1 MPDSAYDYSKL
12 KDVAAQLRTQ
22 LGDYNLAGM
31 SDADVIKHAYSRPEV
46 SQDDKDWMHSQ
57 FGESVGA
64 SFGKGFARGSMLDT
78 LGDLAVKNSVPGWM
92 NRVRPY
98 LPEAIRP
105 AEIPLPDVRK
115 WTEHAPVQTTANKGA
130 RLVGNVGGGVATAL
144 VPGVGQAG
152 LVRFAGPAAKL
163 SPKALTALRVA
174 LQSGSGANQTFGEQ
188 REQIIAGE
196 REGYNPAALALAAAT
211 GAAGA
216 RADVGLNVTQDRLWK
231 EGIEALGKGGV
242 KVPFGGALKAAWG
255 GPGIGAAVNAAEEG
269 IQGTVEGMIDDQN
282 LTENARAQKMGVP
295 ERMLWSGAFGAGA
308 DVGGRGLGRLLEGPA
323 QPPGAPPP
331 ISPPGRSTTPVT
343 TPGLSARGG
352 ATPATVMQ
360 KPGALPYEV
369 DLAAE
374 EVKFQDP
381 AFKQGAQQAVLH
393 GSVEAVE
400 QATQDVSQQIAR
412 GARPLMAWVMP
423 PTQAGQAPAVM
434 HVWKSANGL
443 MIGKDPF
450 DGTLRRADKRLFDE
464 AHVDAMWWLP
474 KGQTGGV
481 STSVIAP
488 GSHRRLHSDTNQEL
502 VIGGKPHLIVGR
514 KPTTAR
520 EPQQVV
526 SAVPLPLQAGKA
538 NRAIEHT
545 LDPTV
550 HSAELAAIQA
560 AVEKGRQ
567 KKAGTLIQPVR
578 DFRQLPAIAVL
589 EKDALRQATGAM
601 HSAVDPFLAANPA
614 PPPVKPRNGTPPPK
628 PKPTPPPVSGS
639 GGGGTAPAPPT
650 PKPAA
655 PPREDPLQGMSPDQG
670 PPPDWEGTGTTLTP
684 NRPQGPPPP
693 VTEGVAATT
702 PSMQTPVP
710 PDLADA
716 YNQAHT
722 AYARWITQLG
732 LPPHEAIKNL
742 VMKFDP
748 EVIEVMRARKHFSR
762 EDLAELAEA
771 QATIPPPIRT
781 RVPKPTVSIQGPA
794 GLGSAVDPGTSL
806 QATPGQAVSRVGGL
820 MEKFAGLE
828 RVLPNLNPKQRRAL
842 LIELENELKAEQSS
856 TPDEQA
862 ALRTAYDNLMARFY

>member
-1 MPDSAYDYSKL
+1 MPDTAYDYTKL
-12 KDVAAQLRTQ
+12 KDVANQLRTQ

-31 SDADVIKHAYSRPEV
+31 SDADVVKHAYDRPEV
-46 SQDDKDWMHSQ
+46 SQDDKDWMRSQ

-64 SFGKGFARGSMLDT
+64 SFAKGFARGSMLDT
-78 LGDLAVKNSVPGWM
+78 LGDLAVKNSIPGWM

-98 LPEAIRP
+98 LPEKIRP
-105 AEIPLPDVRK
+105 AEIPLPDVSK
-115 WTEHAPVQTTANKGA
+115 WTESAPVQTGWNKGA
-130 RLVGNVGGGVATAL
+130 RLAGNVGGGIATTM

-163 SPKALTALRVA
+163 SPKALTALRIA
-174 LQSGSGANQTFGEQ
+174 LQAGSGANQTYGEQ
-188 REQIIAGE
+188 GDQIRAGE
-196 REGYNPAALALAAAT
+196 REGYNPAAIALGAAT
-211 GAAGA
+211 NAAGA
-216 RADVGLNVTQDRLWK
+216 GLDIGLNPTQDLLWK

-255 GPGIGAAVNAAEEG
+255 GPGIGAAVNAGEEAV
-269 IQGTVEGMIDDQN
+269 QGTVEGMIDDQN
-282 LTENARAQKMGVP
+282 LTENARAAKMGVP
-295 ERMLWSGAFGAGA
+295 ERMFWSGLFGAGA
-308 DVGGRGLGRLLEGPA
+308 DVGGRGIGRLLEGPA
-323 QPPGAPPP
+323 PSPAVPPP
-331 ISPPGRSTTPVT
+331 VTPPAPSTTPVT
-343 TPGLSARGG
+343 TPGLSKRGG
-352 ATPATVMQ
+352 PTPATTMQ
-360 KPGALPYEV
+360 RPGALPYEV

-374 EVKFQDP
+374 ETKFQDP
-381 AFKQGAQQAVLH
+381 GFKQGAQQAVLH
-393 GSVEAVE
+393 GSTEVIE

-412 GARPLMAWVMP
+412 GARPALAWVMP
-423 PTQAGQAPAVM
+423 PTQPGGQPHVM
-434 HVWKSANGL
+434 HVWKSANGVL
-443 MIGKDPF
+443 IGKDPF
-450 DGTLRRADKRLFDE
+450 DGTLRRADRRLFDE
-464 AHVDAMWWLP
+464 ANVDVMWWLP

-488 GSHRRLHSDTNQEL
+488 GGHRRLYSDSNQEL
-502 VIGGKPHLIVGR
+502 TIGGKPHLMVGR
-514 KPTTAR
+514 KPTTAQA
-520 EPQQVV
+520 PQQVV
-526 SAVPLPLQAGKA
+526 SVVPLPLQAGKA

-545 LDPTV
+545 LDPTQ
-550 HSAELAAIQA
+550 HSAEIAAIEA
-560 AVEKGRQ
+560 AVQKGRQ

-578 DFRQLPAIAVL
+578 DFRQLPAIKML
-589 EKDALRQATGAM
+589 EADALRQATGAL
-601 HSAVDPFLAANPA
+601 HATVDPFLAANPA
-614 PPPVKPRNGTPPPK
+614 PPPVKPRNGTPPPV
-628 PKPTPPPVSGS
+628 PKPPPVSGS
-639 GGGGTAPAPPT
+639 GGGGMPPAPPKPT
-650 PKPAA
+650 PS
-655 PPREDPLQGMSPDQG
+655 REDPLQGMSPDQG

-710 PDLADA
+710 PELADA

-806 QATPGQAVSRVGGL
+806 QAAPGQAVSRPSSL
-820 MEKFAGLE
+820 MEQFAGLS
-828 RVLPNLNPKQRRAL
+828 RVLPNLGQKERRAL
-842 LIELENELKAEQSS
+842 LIQLEGDVTTAQ
-856 TPDEQA
+856 QA
-862 ALRTAYDNLMARFY
+862 NPEEGGALRKAFDDLMARFY